1 MIYAIMHTNFNRIDI
16 NKYNMQV
23 SVYLYEIP
31 WTRYN
36 FKISTQSRFLDF
48 LADTLDELTR
58 PLHLNPFQNGSNWLQ
73 KNPFHDFF
81 MTC

>member
-36 FKISTQSRFLDF
+36 FKIATQSRFLDF
-48 LADTLDELTR
+48 LADASDVTDTE
-58 PLHLNPFQNGSNWLQ
+58 
-73 KNPFHDFF
+73 
-81 MTC
+81 